1 MYEKFVE
8 FFQQLLHIYCYALLC
23 IWYLSHLR
31 LTYSSFLPSSTLIRN
46 YVADSQELFGI
57 RTATEDD
64 EVLHQRREKL
74 QYFVTI

>member
-1 MYEKFVE
+1 MCDKCAE
-8 FFQQLLHIYCYALLC
+8 FFQQFLHIYYYALLC

-31 LTYSSFLPSSTLIRN
+31 LTHSSFLPSSTLISN

-57 RTATEDD
+57 RTTTEDD